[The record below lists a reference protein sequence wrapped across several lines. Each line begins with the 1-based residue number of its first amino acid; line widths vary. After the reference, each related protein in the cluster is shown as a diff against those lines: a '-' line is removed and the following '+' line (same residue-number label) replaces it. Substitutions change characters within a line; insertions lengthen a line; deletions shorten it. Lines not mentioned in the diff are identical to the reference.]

1 MQSTLT
7 PPKTTGTDHG
17 RLASDQTTTGRRGSL
32 ITGRSNLAPIST
44 AITTLVLTRGARPRT
59 LLVDAT
65 TPGLAAATAGATL
78 EAPRG
83 IMIPRLVGSRSIVPK
98 ITGGRPTGAP
108 SAGLLHPPEVFL
120 FSLLVDVQEAPELIV
135 HA

>member
-1 MQSTLT
+1 
-7 PPKTTGTDHG
+7 
-17 RLASDQTTTGRRGSL
+17 
-32 ITGRSNLAPIST
+32 
-44 AITTLVLTRGARPRT
+44 
-59 LLVDAT
+59 
-65 TPGLAAATAGATL
+65 
-78 EAPRG
+78 
-83 IMIPRLVGSRSIVPK
+83 MIPRLVGSRSIVPK